1 MNAIVPVGAG
11 GPSKAVVQW
20 AAGMSERIR
29 IVRIIT
35 RLNVGGPAIQAL
47 SLTSR
52 LQHHGFDTLLLHGQT
67 DAGEG
72 DMRTVLDAG
81 PVSEVYLSSLRRP
94 VRPLDDL
101 VALTAIYLQLC
112 RYRPRIVHTHMAKAG
127 TLGRLATFA
136 YNLTWG
142 LGRPARTVHTYH
154 GTVLDGYF
162 SPFVSRCVAGVER
175 ALGLF
180 TSILIAISSRIRR
193 DIEEVYR
200 IARAEQIR
208 IVPLGFD
215 LRRFAAIDGA
225 ARGAAR
231 QDLELTP
238 GTSVVTTVGRLT
250 EIKQQHV
257 FLSVAQRLAQQRQ
270 AIAFLIVGDGT
281 LRRQLE
287 EQAHALGIQDR
298 VRFLGWRADLPR
310 IYAATDVFLLTS
322 ANEGTPVAL
331 IEAMA
336 SGVAGVSTDVGGV
349 GDVISSD
356 SVGLLAPAGDVE
368 RLTQSVAALLDDP
381 ARCASVGA
389 AGRASVLSRYGLE
402 RLENDIVGVYRELLS
417 R

>member
-29 IVRIIT
+29 VVRIIT

-215 LRRFAAIDGA
+215 LGRFAAIDGA
-225 ARGAAR
+225 ARAAAR
-231 QDLELTP
+231 QDLQLSP
-238 GTSVVTTVGRLT
+238 GTSVVTTVGRLDGDQAAARVPLRRSAT
-250 EIKQQHV
+250 RPAATV
-257 FLSVAQRLAQQRQ
+257 NRLSHRRRRHAQAAAGGTSPRAGYPGPREVPRVASRSTSHLRGHGRVPSDIRQRGHPRC
-270 AIAFLIVGDGT
+270 VDRGDGERRC
-281 LRRQLE
+281 RRQHGCWWSGRRDLE
-287 EQAHALGIQDR
+287 LTVSGCS
-298 VRFLGWRADLPR
+298 PR
-310 IYAATDVFLLTS
+310 
-322 ANEGTPVAL
+322 P
-331 IEAMA
+331 AMWNA
-336 SGVAGVSTDVGGV
+336 
-349 GDVISSD
+349 
-356 SVGLLAPAGDVE
+356 
-368 RLTQSVAALLDDP
+368 
-381 ARCASVGA
+381 
-389 AGRASVLSRYGLE
+389 
-402 RLENDIVGVYRELLS
+402 
-417 R
+417 